1 MPKNLPPDDES
12 LYASEGAPAEAT
24 APEEAAEGAEETAPE
39 SIDEEE
45 AEGSTAIVDK
55 KVLSPDGKPLKEG
68 DEVVLTVV
76 KCYGEECEVRYA
88 PKKSGGEVQPPGGMM
103 MDESNAELDAMNQ

>member
-1 MPKNLPPDDES
+1 MLMPKTMPPDDES
-12 LYASEGAPAEAT
+12 LYASGESPEGAE
-24 APEEAAEGAEETAPE
+24 APEEAAEGEETPQ

-103 MDESNAELDAMNQ
+103 DESNSELDAMNQ

>member
-1 MPKNLPPDDES
+1 MPIKLPPDDES
-12 LYASEGAPAEAT
+12 LYASGEPTSEAP
-24 APEEAAEGAEETAPE
+24 APEEGAEGAEETAPE
-39 SIDEEE
+39 SIDAEE

-55 KVLSPDGKPLKEG
+55 KVLSPGGEPLKEG

-88 PKKSGGEVQPPGGMM
+88 PKKSGGEVQPPGMM
-103 MDESNAELDAMNQ
+103 MAESNAELDAMNQ